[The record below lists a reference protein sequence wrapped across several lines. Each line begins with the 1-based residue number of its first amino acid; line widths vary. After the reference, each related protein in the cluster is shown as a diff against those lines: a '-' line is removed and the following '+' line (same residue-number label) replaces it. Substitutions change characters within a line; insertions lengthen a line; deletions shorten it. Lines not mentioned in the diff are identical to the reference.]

1 MASLQKYSVK
11 GHTYY
16 RVVESKRIN
25 GKPTPV
31 PILHIGSSEELVRR
45 LLSPTE
51 EEKEDKAISVRSF
64 QHGDV
69 AALKALADQLG
80 IVGIINKHI
89 KKTKRGISVG
99 STMLL
104 AAINRAV
111 DPCSK
116 RAWSKWATE
125 TSIHKLFDI
134 DPNQLTSQ
142 HFWNCMDD
150 VTPEAL
156 EAIEDELTKRVI
168 EKFKIKLDL
177 LFFDPT
183 NFHTYI
189 ASDNQRSQL
198 AQRGRNKQKRFDLR
212 QFSLALMAARDGLIP
227 LCSRVYQGNI
237 PDVKAF
243 PDSLSAIR
251 KRLELLSCKIDDITL
266 VYDKG
271 NNSKVNQA
279 LIDESK
285 LHFVVSL
292 APSHH
297 PDLLAVPVDQYRPMG
312 DSTLKRFSAHR
323 VKKDICGTERAVLL
337 FVSEEFRL
345 KQIRGFEQHLNKCVS
360 VLETWKATL
369 AKPRTGPHSA
379 EQASKQIDTLLSQQH
394 LKEIVVVT
402 YNHSASGSERLSW
415 KIDEEK
421 RQHLYND
428 VFGKRFLMTSRSA
441 WSDADILKAYNAES
455 GFERTFSLL
464 KNPYHLAVRPQYHWT
479 DQKVRVHVSI
489 CLIAL
494 MLSRLLHKTARDHY
508 EYSGDVDT
516 LLDDL
521 GTVRLA
527 LLMRKPASRKG
538 TRPHCTWT
546 LEDRDDSTTELFK
559 ALVPNEEPFVYTA

>member
-1 MASLQKYSVK
+1 MASLQKYSVR
-11 GHTYY
+11 GLTYY
-16 RVVESKRIN
+16 RIVESKRIN

-31 PILHIGSSEELVRR
+31 PILHIGSREELVRR
-45 LLSPTE
+45 LLAPE
-51 EEKEDKAISVRSF
+51 EPSISVRTY

-69 AALKALADQLG
+69 AALKAIADQLS
-80 IVGIINKHI
+80 IVGVINKHVG
-89 KKTKRGISVG
+89 KSKRGVSVG
-99 STMLL
+99 TTMLL

-134 DPNQLTSQ
+134 EPKQLTSQ

-150 VTPEAL
+150 ISPEAL
-156 EAIEDELTKRVI
+156 EAIEAELTKRVI

-198 AQRGRNKQKRFDLR
+198 AQRGKNKQKRFDLR
-212 QFSLALMAARDGLIP
+212 QFSLALLAARDGLIP
-227 LCSRVYQGNI
+227 LCSQVYQGNI

-243 PDSLSAIR
+243 PDSLGAIR
-251 KRLELLSCKIDDITL
+251 KRLEALSSKAENITL

-271 NNSKVNQA
+271 NNSKANQA
-279 LIDESK
+279 LVDESK

-292 APSHH
+292 VPSHH
-297 PDLLAVPVDQYRPMG
+297 ADLMAIPVDQYRPME
-312 DSTLKRFSAHR
+312 DSSLQGFLAHRLKREIWGA
-323 VKKDICGTERAVLL
+323 ERTVVL
-337 FVSEEFRL
+337 FISEEFRI
-345 KQIRGFEQHLNKCVS
+345 KQIRGFEQHLNKC
-360 VLETWKATL
+360 LAALQKWKETL

-379 EQASKQIDTLLSQQH
+379 EQAAKQIDGLLSQQH
-394 LKEIVVVT
+394 LKDILKVT
-402 YNHSASGSERLSW
+402 YNSELTGSERLSW
-415 KIDEEK
+415 SLDEEK
-421 RQHLYND
+421 RRHLYYE
-428 VFGKRFLMTSRSA
+428 VFGKRILMTNRTD
-441 WSDADILKAYNAES
+441 WTDVDILKAYNAES

-464 KNPYHLAVRPQYHWT
+464 KNPYHLAVRPQHHWT
-479 DQKVRVHVSI
+479 DQKIRVHVSI

-494 MLSRLLHKTARDHY
+494 MLSRLLHKIAREQH

-521 GTVRLA
+521 GSVRLA
-527 LLMRKPASRKG
+527 LLMRAPANRKAG
-538 TRPHCTWT
+538 RPHCTWM
-546 LEDRDDSTTELFK
+546 LEDRNDSTTELFK
-559 ALVPNEEPFVYTA
+559 TLVPNEEPFVYTA

>member
-11 GHTYY
+11 GIPYY
-16 RVVESKRIN
+16 RIVESKRIN

-31 PILHIGSSEELVRR
+31 PIMHIGSREELVRR
-45 LLSPTE
+45 LLAPE
-51 EEKEDKAISVRSF
+51 EQSISVRSF

-69 AALKALADQLG
+69 AALKAIADQLS
-80 IVGIINKHI
+80 IVGVINKHVG
-89 KKTKRGISVG
+89 KSKRGVSVG
-99 STMLL
+99 TTMLL

-134 DPNQLTSQ
+134 DPKQLTSQ

-150 VTPEAL
+150 ITPEAL
-156 EAIEDELTKRVI
+156 EAIEAELTKRVI
-168 EKFKIKLDL
+168 EKFNIKLDL

-189 ASDNQRSQL
+189 ASDNKRSQL
-198 AQRGRNKQKRFDLR
+198 AQRGKNKQKRFDLR
-212 QFSLALMAARDGLIP
+212 QISVALLAARDGLIP
-227 LCSRVYQGNI
+227 LCSQVYQGNI

-243 PDSLSAIR
+243 PDSLGAIR
-251 KRLELLSCKIDDITL
+251 KRLETISCKTDDITL

-271 NNSKVNQA
+271 NSSKANQV
-279 LIDESK
+279 LVDDSK

-292 APSHH
+292 VPSHH
-297 PDLLAVPVDQYRPMG
+297 ADLLAISVDQYRPMI
-312 DSTLKRFSAHR
+312 DSTLQGFLAHR
-323 VKKDICGTERAVLL
+323 LKREIWGAERTVLL
-337 FVSEEFRL
+337 VISEELRIN
-345 KQIRGFEQHLNKCVS
+345 QIRGFEQHLNKC
-360 VLETWKATL
+360 LLALQKWKETL

-379 EQASKQIDTLLSQQH
+379 EQATKQIHGLLSQQH
-394 LKEIVVVT
+394 LKDILTVT
-402 YNHSASGSERLSW
+402 YNPLLTGSERLTW
-415 KIDEEK
+415 NVDEEK
-421 RQHLYND
+421 RRHLYNE
-428 VFGKRFLMTSRSA
+428 VFGKRFLMTNRAA

-479 DQKVRVHVSI
+479 DQKIRVHVSI
-489 CLIAL
+489 CLIGL
-494 MLSRLLHKTARDHY
+494 MLSRLLHKIAREQY
-508 EYSGDVDT
+508 EYLGDVDT

-527 LLMRKPASRKG
+527 LLMRLPANGKG
-538 TRPHCTWT
+538 RPHCTWM
-546 LEDRDDSTTELFK
+546 LEERDDSTTDLFK
-559 ALVPNEEPFVYTA
+559 AFVPNEEPFVYTA

>member
-1 MASLQKYSVK
+1 MASLQKYSVR
-11 GHTYY
+11 GRTYY
-16 RVVESKRIN
+16 RIVESKRIN

-31 PILHIGSSEELVRR
+31 PILHIGSPEELVRK
-45 LLSPTE
+45 LLSPE
-51 EEKEDKAISVRSF
+51 EQSVSVRSF

-69 AALKALADQLG
+69 AALRAIADQLN
-80 IVGIINKHI
+80 IVGVINKHVN
-89 KKTKRGISVG
+89 KSKRGVSVG
-99 STMLL
+99 TTMLL

-134 DPNQLTSQ
+134 DPKQLTSQ
-142 HFWNCMDD
+142 HFWNCMDE

-156 EAIEDELTKRVI
+156 EAIEAELTKRVI

-189 ASDNQRSQL
+189 ASANQRSQL
-198 AQRGRNKQKRFDLR
+198 AQRGKNKQKRFDLR
-212 QFSLALMAARDGLIP
+212 QFSLSLLAARDGLIP
-227 LCSRVYQGNI
+227 LCSQVYQGNI

-251 KRLELLSCKIDDITL
+251 RRLETVSSNADDITL

-271 NNSKVNQA
+271 NNSKANQA
-279 LIDESK
+279 LVDESK

-292 APSHH
+292 VPSHH
-297 PDLLAVPVDQYRPMG
+297 ADLLAIPLDQYRPMA
-312 DSTLKRFSAHR
+312 DSALNSFSAHR
-323 VKKDICGTERAVLL
+323 LKKEIWGVERSVLL
-337 FVSEEFRL
+337 FISEEFRH
-345 KQIRGFEQHLNKCVS
+345 KQIRGFEQHLNKCLS
-360 VLETWKATL
+360 ALQKWKETL
-369 AKPRTGPHSA
+369 AKPRTGPHNV
-379 EQASKQIDTLLSQQH
+379 EQASKQIDDLLAQQH
-394 LKEIVVVT
+394 LKQIVTVT
-402 YNHSASGSERLSW
+402 YNPSATGAERLSW
-415 KIDEEK
+415 KVDEEK
-421 RQHLYND
+421 RQHLYYE
-428 VFGKRFLMTSRSA
+428 VFGKRFLMTDRNA

-479 DQKVRVHVSI
+479 DQKIRVHVSI

-494 MLSRLLHKTARDHY
+494 MLSRLLHKIAREQH

-521 GTVRLA
+521 GTIRLA
-527 LLMRKPASRKG
+527 LLMRTTGNRKG
-538 TRPHCTWT
+538 TRPHCTWM
-546 LEDRDDSTTELFK
+546 LEEREDSANKLFK
-559 ALVPNEEPFVYTA
+559 ALVPNEEPFVYTS